1 MNTLTQKNKKRIHNI
16 TKIAILSAIAAILM
30 LFEFPLPFAPFFY
43 ELNLSEVVILMGGFA
58 MGPVAAA
65 LIELIKILINL
76 IINGTSTAYIGEI
89 ANFLMGCSLVVPAAL
104 IYKYKK
110 TFKGALAALGVG
122 GLSLVVVSALLN
134 YFVMIPAF
142 SYFYHLPVEDI
153 IAIGS
158 EVNFFVKDLKSL
170 VLFAVVPFN
179 LVKGLVCAVLNLLL
193 YKRVSKILHI

>member
-1 MNTLTQKNKKRIHNI
+1 MKTTNTQRVHNMV
-16 TKIAILSAIAAILM
+16 KIAILAAIATILM

-65 LIELIKILINL
+65 VIELLKIVINL
-76 IINGTSTAYIGEI
+76 FINGTDTAYVGEI
-89 ANFLMGCSLVVPAAL
+89 ANFLMGCSLVVPASL

-110 TFKGALAALGVG
+110 TFKGALVALGAGIV
-122 GLSLVVVSALLN
+122 SLTVVSGLLN

-158 EVNFFVKDLKSL
+158 EVNFLVKDLKSL

-179 LVKGLVCAVLNLLL
+179 FVKGLLCAVLNLLL
-193 YKRVSKILHI
+193 YKRLSKILHI